1 MNELIIKLHEVLN
14 LIKDFTIGYGSN
26 SLRDGRMLIVYKDKR
41 YAVRI
46 VEFENP
52 SDNDWKNIDNLK
64 YQI

>member
-14 LIKDFTIGYGSN
+14 LIKDFTVGYGNN
-26 SLRDGRMLIVYKDKR
+26 SLRDGRMLIVYKGKR